1 MIAQINGRLI
11 EKNPTHVVIDCG
23 GVGYEINISLTTY
36 SLIKEENCKLYT
48 HLVVRE
54 DAQSL
59 YGFYE
64 QKEKSMFLLL
74 ISVSGVGASTALML
88 LSSLTVDEIQQSII
102 QGDAASLEKVK
113 GIGKKSAQRI
123 IIDLRDK
130 LAKGSPVLSNIA
142 PINNTVKDEA
152 LSALVMLGFSKNIA
166 EKTVDKILQSEE
178 SEITVEELIKKVL
191 KGL

>member
-1 MIAQINGRLI
+1 MIAQIHGRLI
-11 EKNPTHVVIDCG
+11 EKNPTHVVVDCN

-36 SLIKEENCKLYT
+36 SLIKEENCKLFT

-59 YGFYE
+59 YGFFE
-64 QKEKSMFLLL
+64 REEKSMFLLL

-88 LSSLTVDEIQQSII
+88 LSSLSVEEIQNAIV
-102 QGDAASLEKVK
+102 QGNSGVLEKVK

-166 EKTVDKILQSEE
+166 EKAVDKILHAEG
-178 SEITVEELIKKVL
+178 SEITVEELIKRVL